1 VLTLVNILAKLLM
14 AAGGIGVLLA
24 VLAAIFR
31 ADGSGQDSWW
41 FVLLALAWG
50 GASLWIGMRIVP
62 SRDLLVV
69 ETVVMLLLYVP
80 ILVLAARLFAR

>member
-1 VLTLVNILAKLLM
+1 MLTLVNILAKLLT